1 MPRDLYKKDLVYLN
15 AERLGPRNYLEI
27 DTNKNELCG
36 YHGEYTFHILNEID
50 GIRKNVES
58 EKVFDRTD
66 KSILTRIDKRL
77 IRLTEDNYGEFKQLD
92 SNISELKINFGSG
105 YRIYYTE
112 KNDVIIILLCAGDKK
127 TQSKDIQKAK
137 EYFEDWK
144 GRENG

>member
-1 MPRDLYKKDLVYLN
+1 MKKIKYYITKSGKCPFKIWFNSL
-15 AERLGPRNYLEI
+15 
-27 DTNKNELCG
+27 
-36 YHGEYTFHILNEID
+36 
-50 GIRKNVES
+50 
-58 EKVFDRTD
+58 D
-66 KSILTRIDKRL
+66 KSILARIDKRL

>member
-1 MPRDLYKKDLVYLN
+1 MK
-15 AERLGPRNYLEI
+15 EI
-27 DTNKNELCG
+27 KYYITKSGKCPFKIWFNSL
-36 YHGEYTFHILNEID
+36 
-50 GIRKNVES
+50 
-58 EKVFDRTD
+58 D
-66 KSILTRIDKRL
+66 KSILTRIDK
-77 IRLTEDNYGEFKQLD
+77 RLTEDNYGEFKQLD

>member
-1 MPRDLYKKDLVYLN
+1 MK
-15 AERLGPRNYLEI
+15 EI
-27 DTNKNELCG
+27 KYYIAKSGKCPFKIWFNSL
-36 YHGEYTFHILNEID
+36 
-50 GIRKNVES
+50 
-58 EKVFDRTD
+58 D